1 MKYSSMTALGLSVGC
16 LMTCISPASAGI
28 ESMGTLVDD
37 GGQIRPPSLSENL
50 RLWQEHRKHLYLGPP
65 AQQEHRKHLYLGP
78 PAQQEH
84 RKHLYLG
91 PPAQGCEID
100 QGTSLLGNRTHSNE
114 PVCDNIVGCEIDQGT
129 SLLGNRTHSNEPVCD
144 NIVGC
149 AIGQRTSLLG
159 KRKRSN

>member
-65 AQQEHRKHLYLGP
+65 AQ
-78 PAQQEH
+78 
-84 RKHLYLG
+84 
-91 PPAQGCEID
+91 
-100 QGTSLLGNRTHSNE
+100 
-114 PVCDNIVGCEIDQGT
+114 GCEIDQGT